1 MARECRTF
9 DHPADVGLA
18 ARGDTLAELLE
29 ALAEGLADFVSPR
42 AAVRPAETRTVAAR
56 AGDVVD
62 LTHDFLST
70 VLSEV
75 QERRFLVASVVVA
88 EASESAV
95 RADLRGE
102 TYDPSRHEIRAEVKA
117 VTYHQ
122 LRVAREGDAW
132 TGTVILDL

>member
-1 MARECRTF
+1 MAKTCRTF

-18 ARGDTLAELLE
+18 ARGDSLAELFE

-56 AGDVVD
+56 ADDVED
-62 LTHDFLST
+62 LAHDFLSA
-70 VLSEV
+70 VLAEI
-75 QERRFLVASVVVA
+75 QERRFLVSSVAVG
-88 EASESAV
+88 EATESAV
-95 RADLRGE
+95 RAELRGE

-122 LRVAREGDAW
+122 LRVAREGAAW
-132 TGTVILDL
+132 VGTVILDL